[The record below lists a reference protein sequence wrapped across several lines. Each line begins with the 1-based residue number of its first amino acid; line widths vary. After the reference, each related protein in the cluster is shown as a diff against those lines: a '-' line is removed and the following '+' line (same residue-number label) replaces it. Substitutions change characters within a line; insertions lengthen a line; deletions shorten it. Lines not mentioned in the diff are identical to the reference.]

1 MDGNKSA
8 PVLQR
13 HTVFAASDGGWS
25 AVLDPVVAS
34 ASPYEIMVQSG
45 QLYSVTLSDVLFG
58 ELWMCGGQSNME
70 LTVAQAFN
78 ASEELKRAAN
88 FPLVRLVHL
97 KNTPPLSNIV
107 LAYAVYM
114 QMHLH
119 THTRTHIYIFRL
131 MYAHPACLRSCR
143 TMPCM
148 PAAGS
153 YSAVVWSP
161 QVHVCFRC
169 FNYYVLC

>member
-1 MDGNKSA
+1 MDGNKSV

-78 ASEELKRAAN
+78 ASDELKRAAN

-97 KNTPPLSNIV
+97 KNTTTLSNIA

-119 THTRTHIYIFRL
+119 KHTHAHTYIYIYSSL
-131 MYAHPACLRSCR
+131 CMHTLHACVHAAPCPACLPQDHIVLSSGPPRC
-143 TMPCM
+143 T
-148 PAAGS
+148 
-153 YSAVVWSP
+153 SAS
-161 QVHVCFRC
+161 
-169 FNYYVLC
+169 LL